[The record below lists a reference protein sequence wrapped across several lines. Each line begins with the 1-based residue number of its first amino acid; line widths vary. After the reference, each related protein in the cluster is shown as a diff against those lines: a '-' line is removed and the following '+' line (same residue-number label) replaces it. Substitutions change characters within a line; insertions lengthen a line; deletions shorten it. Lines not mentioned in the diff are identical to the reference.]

1 MNVDLVAM
9 RQILM
14 NALEMKSM
22 GESWDKIYAYIHFEL
37 DMIEDEY
44 NEGQEECFGLYAR
57 MGA

>member
-22 GESWDKIYAYIHFEL
+22 GEGWEKIYAYIHFEL